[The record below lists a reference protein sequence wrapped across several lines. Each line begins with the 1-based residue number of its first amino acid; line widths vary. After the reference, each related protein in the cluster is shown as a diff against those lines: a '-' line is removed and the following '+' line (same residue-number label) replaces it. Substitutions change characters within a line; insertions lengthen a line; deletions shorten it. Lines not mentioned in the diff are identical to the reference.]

1 MLCSVQLE
9 AKLTV
14 QAFPNDT
21 VLTRLF
27 IAVLMMEHFCAFSGT
42 ECVCR
47 FKNLCIDSTKIRKVW
62 VAINSE
68 NKQFIGVRRGGKI
81 TKIHVQKQNLR
92 EAIFLRTKFIVHSMF
107 DIISC
112 RRMIVTRFCRRKTA
126 LIYGY
131 VTIPLTKNSIS
142 LNAFSTK
149 SRPFAESQLAMI
161 SLQCPSWIL
170 YSWFLSG
177 FCLNNTI
184 RTYFQIRSK

>member
-1 MLCSVQLE
+1 M
-9 AKLTV
+9 
-14 QAFPNDT
+14 
-21 VLTRLF
+21 
-27 IAVLMMEHFCAFSGT
+27 
-42 ECVCR
+42 
-47 FKNLCIDSTKIRKVW
+47 
-62 VAINSE
+62 
-68 NKQFIGVRRGGKI
+68 
-81 TKIHVQKQNLR
+81 
-92 EAIFLRTKFIVHSMF
+92 RTKSIVHSMF
-107 DIISC
+107 NIISC
-112 RRMIVTRFCRRKTA
+112 IRMIVTRFCRRKTA

-184 RTYFQIRSK
+184 RTYFGIRSRSYVAFSNRCNSNKNAIKMFIMIDFTILFQHLTNAPK